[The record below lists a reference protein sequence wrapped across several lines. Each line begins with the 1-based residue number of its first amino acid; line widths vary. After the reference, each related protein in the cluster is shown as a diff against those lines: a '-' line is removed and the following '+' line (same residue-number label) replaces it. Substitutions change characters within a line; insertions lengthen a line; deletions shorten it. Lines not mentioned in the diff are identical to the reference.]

1 MMHSWQDYLT
11 PLVYLPFLP
20 LQVLSLLLSFRF
32 EGNLGGHKCFLFV
45 VGGTRSETRRQE
57 RSRVHNE
64 RDKRST
70 QRRDKRRVK
79 REKKEMLLEF
89 FLGECFSC
97 LHSFCFSIDKQ
108 SLPVTFIP
116 FIPFSSCLVFPFS
129 PVLNPSV
136 FHRLLNWFRPLL
148 LLLLLQSNV
157 FWFSVGLSSSF
168 FFSSIPVTWG
178 TLLSVSVSLA

>member
-116 FIPFSSCLVFPFS
+116 FIPFPSCLVFPFS